1 MVEILKKTIAFFYS
15 FVAMALAAPHIWDGS
30 ADVSWYEDGAQTY
43 NLTTPE
49 QLAGLAKLVNN
60 GTSDFSGKT
69 ISLGANI
76 FLNDTVG
83 AGIETWYENAHRNW
97 VPIGTINHPFKGE
110 FDGLAGKNNHKIY
123 GLYIKSTSYHVGLF
137 GYTSVAKISNIDILI
152 GNISSEDD
160 DVGTCVGYALMGSIT
175 NVHAEGIKVRGVDY
189 VGGLTG
195 DFSGKIKNSSFVGNV
210 TGRNNIGGIAG
221 RAVRPISKCY
231 SSGIIDGEGNYVGGI
246 AGSAAGI
253 DSVYHTDGIVR
264 GQRYVGG
271 LVGNSSGSVLNSY
284 SKGNILGTGE
294 YVGGLAGYVNGN
306 VSNSHSEG
314 NVAGLGNYVGG
325 LVGLLY
331 ISYSNSQ
338 SVSWDIARD
347 SYSIG
352 NVKGENY
359 VGGLIGLDSVYRNA
373 RNDYA
378 LTRKINGVSVMGTIE
393 GKNYVG
399 GIVGKMSYGYSDS
412 SFSSNFYSEIDSC
425 HHANGEVVGVGYVGG
440 LLGYTYGSISN
451 SYSEGNVKGL
461 SNYVGG
467 LIGYGTD
474 VQKSYVEGSVESDSS
489 YVGGITGYA
498 SGTIDSSSHIGGPVK
513 GFGFVGGLTGSAKTI
528 LNSFSEGNVFGRGDY
543 VGGLVGF
550 VEGIQKSYVKGA
562 VESDSSYV
570 GGLAGYVTGTNDS
583 NYHIGGNVR
592 GFSYVG
598 GLLGYAT
605 NGVFN
610 SHSEGN
616 VTGLG
621 NYVGGLLGYVASDVF
636 NSHSE
641 GNVTG
646 LGNYV
651 GGLIGL
657 HYCLYEGFEPQTWRI
672 APNSYS
678 VGNVKGGDYVGGLI
692 GLDSVYRNV
701 QNTYTLTRY
710 FNGVSMR
717 GSVEGN
723 SYVGGIVG
731 KMNFGYRYSSAS
743 SDSYYKSEIDSC
755 HHTDGDVAG
764 LNYIG
769 GLAGYIKGPVLNS
782 SFEGNV
788 NGLGN
793 YVGGLVGV
801 GTDIRKSYV
810 KGSVESDSSYVGGV
824 AGKATGVDSAYH
836 IGGDVGG
843 FRYVG
848 GLAGSTTS
856 DVLNSYSEGNVKGK
870 GNYVGGLVGVG
881 TDIRKSYVKGSVESD
896 SSYVGGV
903 AGRAT
908 GVDSAYHIE
917 GDVSGFRYVG
927 GLAGSTTSDVLNS
940 YSEGNVK
947 GKGNYV
953 GGLVGYG
960 KIIKKSHAK
969 GSVIGQNNYVGGI
982 TGYSTGT
989 IDEVQQID
997 GNVSGLSYVGGLVG
1011 YTTANLSNSIAAGSV
1026 TGVGD
1031 YVGGLIG
1038 LYYSRHA
1045 SSSAQT
1051 WNVVSNSTYTGS
1063 VKGANYVGGLVGL
1076 DSVYRDVDNKV
1087 VLTRNFKS
1095 VHMQGSVEGLS
1106 YVGGIVGKMNYGYK
1120 YDSDSLSSYYKSE
1133 IDSCYHIDGDVIG
1146 TNYVGGLSGSIYGFL
1161 SNSYSE
1167 GNVRGD
1173 GNYVGG
1179 LVGYGK
1185 YKIRKSY
1192 VDGYVVGNSDYV
1204 GGLVG
1209 YMGGQVNHTDYGVD
1223 SSYHIGGN
1231 VSGRDYIGG
1240 LVGYASSNVY
1250 KSRSEGDVRGTG
1262 KYVGGL
1268 VGFGENEMR
1277 VRSCDAVGSVS
1288 SDSSYVGGLIGYTTG
1303 TIYLS
1308 SHIGGSVSGHDYV
1321 GGLTGCLMSD
1331 VSNSNSEGDV
1341 VATGNYVGGLVGY
1354 MAGDVSDSHSE
1365 GNVSAIGNYVGG
1377 LVGMYYRECKSTN
1390 QSIWNIASNSHSSGN
1405 VKGGNYVGGLIGL
1418 DSIYFSSNQTYYS
1431 GTLTRKVNNAVLQG
1445 SVEGKKYV
1453 GGIVGKMNYGYRNS
1467 SFSSPS
1473 YYKSE
1478 LNSCEHTHGD
1488 VVGLSYVGGLVGY
1501 TYGSISDSHSDG
1513 NVVGDSN
1520 YIGGLAGAIAGRL
1533 VFSYHTGEKVIGRD
1547 FVGGVAG
1554 SANVIR
1560 NSYAIMP
1567 FVMGRN
1573 NVGGLSGYATDSV
1586 YASYFEGDTVMG
1598 TFEVGGLVGKTLSAV
1613 VRSYSTTNVKGDDN
1627 VGGLVGSADWHI
1639 SDSYALGNV
1648 VGDID
1653 HSSTGNDN
1661 LGGLVGYQYA
1671 GSISNSMALGNVSGT
1686 TKLGGLVGRFD
1697 GKSISKSYANGDV
1710 TGDYY
1715 GNPADEMG
1723 NYYIG
1728 GLVGYAKGT
1737 FTETYASGAVRGIKE
1752 DPVYTGCIVGYV
1764 NGSLSITNSYYDKTK
1779 CDLGADGGENA
1790 ASISGVVGK
1799 TTAEMYN
1806 QSTFENWDF
1815 VDTWKMM
1822 SQSYPFLQIYANS
1835 LVNAVVTTESL
1846 DGFVYDGLPKTPQV
1860 TMVSLFGGILTQGV
1874 DYSVNYVNNSES
1886 GSANI
1891 SVCGHYPYGGCKNIP
1906 FEIAPLVIEP
1916 SIATIENVVYTG
1928 YPLTPK
1934 VSVNNG
1940 ENILAITDYTVE
1952 YKDNI
1957 NAGKAMAF
1965 VHLKGNYSGSG
1976 SQTFTI
1982 EKATP
1987 VINQMP
1993 MASDIPAGQQLGSSE
2008 LLGGAANVE
2017 GVFIWETPQMTPLS
2031 ENDGYV
2037 VAFVPIDTVD
2047 YNSVEFVV
2055 PLIVRDAASVV
2066 VRVNGAVLDSM
2077 VVIKGGSYT
2086 LPVLPDSIGYSFVG
2100 FYNGD
2105 LKVGD
2110 SGDEI
2115 IVNENTVVEAV
2126 YEIKTFVV
2134 RFVNNDMELQSE
2146 ELSYGTLPTYKGSE
2160 PVKMAT
2166 AQYTYIFKGWDPAIS
2181 SVAEPAIYMAV
2192 FDSVVNKYEVLFK
2205 DYDGSILKDAVQYD
2219 YGTSSASIVKP
2230 INPTRQETAKYTYTF
2245 KRWNPTLAD
2254 VTGNTVYTAEY
2265 DSTIRDYQV
2274 VFVNGN
2280 EELQSETVAYGEIPT
2295 YNGVEP
2301 SKPETAQHAYI
2312 FKDWAPVITPVTGN
2326 VTYTAVYDSI
2336 INKYDVMFMD
2346 YKGMVLS
2353 HSTYAYGTDASQI
2366 AKPDNPKRDTTA
2378 KYIYTFKGWTPSVT
2392 SVTDNAT
2399 YTAVFDSTL
2408 RKYSVSFVSDGSVL
2422 ETVDVVYGETPKY
2435 SGETPTKPSS
2445 KSYSYEFAGWSPKL
2459 GPVEKD
2465 LIYTAVFDSTVITG
2479 IADVHFANQGLSVKA
2494 VNRNIQI
2501 STATIGSAYVI
2512 FDMQGRVLRKGRVDS
2527 VNFNIVM
2534 PIAGNYLV
2542 KIGNQLRHISVK

>member
-1 MVEILKKTIAFFYS
+1 M
-15 FVAMALAAPHIWDGS
+15 
-30 ADVSWYEDGAQTY
+30 
-43 NLTTPE
+43 
-49 QLAGLAKLVNN
+49 
-60 GTSDFSGKT
+60 
-69 ISLGANI
+69 
-76 FLNDTVG
+76 
-83 AGIETWYENAHRNW
+83 
-97 VPIGTINHPFKGE
+97 
-110 FDGLAGKNNHKIY
+110 
-123 GLYIKSTSYHVGLF
+123 
-137 GYTSVAKISNIDILI
+137 
-152 GNISSEDD
+152 
-160 DVGTCVGYALMGSIT
+160 
-175 NVHAEGIKVRGVDY
+175 
-189 VGGLTG
+189 
-195 DFSGKIKNSSFVGNV
+195 
-210 TGRNNIGGIAG
+210 
-221 RAVRPISKCY
+221 
-231 SSGIIDGEGNYVGGI
+231 
-246 AGSAAGI
+246 
-253 DSVYHTDGIVR
+253 
-264 GQRYVGG
+264 
-271 LVGNSSGSVLNSY
+271 
-284 SKGNILGTGE
+284 
-294 YVGGLAGYVNGN
+294 
-306 VSNSHSEG
+306 
-314 NVAGLGNYVGG
+314 
-325 LVGLLY
+325 
-331 ISYSNSQ
+331 
-338 SVSWDIARD
+338 
-347 SYSIG
+347 
-352 NVKGENY
+352 
-359 VGGLIGLDSVYRNA
+359 
-373 RNDYA
+373 
-378 LTRKINGVSVMGTIE
+378 
-393 GKNYVG
+393 
-399 GIVGKMSYGYSDS
+399 
-412 SFSSNFYSEIDSC
+412 
-425 HHANGEVVGVGYVGG
+425 
-440 LLGYTYGSISN
+440 
-451 SYSEGNVKGL
+451 
-461 SNYVGG
+461 
-467 LIGYGTD
+467 
-474 VQKSYVEGSVESDSS
+474 
-489 YVGGITGYA
+489 
-498 SGTIDSSSHIGGPVK
+498 
-513 GFGFVGGLTGSAKTI
+513 
-528 LNSFSEGNVFGRGDY
+528 
-543 VGGLVGF
+543 
-550 VEGIQKSYVKGA
+550 
-562 VESDSSYV
+562 
-570 GGLAGYVTGTNDS
+570 
-583 NYHIGGNVR
+583 
-592 GFSYVG
+592 
-598 GLLGYAT
+598 
-605 NGVFN
+605 
-610 SHSEGN
+610 
-616 VTGLG
+616 
-621 NYVGGLLGYVASDVF
+621 
-636 NSHSE
+636 
-641 GNVTG
+641 
-646 LGNYV
+646 
-651 GGLIGL
+651 
-657 HYCLYEGFEPQTWRI
+657 
-672 APNSYS
+672 
-678 VGNVKGGDYVGGLI
+678 
-692 GLDSVYRNV
+692 
-701 QNTYTLTRY
+701 
-710 FNGVSMR
+710 
-717 GSVEGN
+717 
-723 SYVGGIVG
+723 
-731 KMNFGYRYSSAS
+731 
-743 SDSYYKSEIDSC
+743 
-755 HHTDGDVAG
+755 
-764 LNYIG
+764 
-769 GLAGYIKGPVLNS
+769 
-782 SFEGNV
+782 
-788 NGLGN
+788 
-793 YVGGLVGV
+793 
-801 GTDIRKSYV
+801 
-810 KGSVESDSSYVGGV
+810 
-824 AGKATGVDSAYH
+824 
-836 IGGDVGG
+836 
-843 FRYVG
+843 
-848 GLAGSTTS
+848 
-856 DVLNSYSEGNVKGK
+856 
-870 GNYVGGLVGVG
+870 
-881 TDIRKSYVKGSVESD
+881 
-896 SSYVGGV
+896 
-903 AGRAT
+903 
-908 GVDSAYHIE
+908 
-917 GDVSGFRYVG
+917 
-927 GLAGSTTSDVLNS
+927 
-940 YSEGNVK
+940 
-947 GKGNYV
+947 
-953 GGLVGYG
+953 
-960 KIIKKSHAK
+960 
-969 GSVIGQNNYVGGI
+969 
-982 TGYSTGT
+982 
-989 IDEVQQID
+989 
-997 GNVSGLSYVGGLVG
+997 
-1011 YTTANLSNSIAAGSV
+1011 
-1026 TGVGD
+1026 
-1031 YVGGLIG
+1031 
-1038 LYYSRHA
+1038 
-1045 SSSAQT
+1045 
-1051 WNVVSNSTYTGS
+1051 
-1063 VKGANYVGGLVGL
+1063 
-1076 DSVYRDVDNKV
+1076 
-1087 VLTRNFKS
+1087 
-1095 VHMQGSVEGLS
+1095 
-1106 YVGGIVGKMNYGYK
+1106 
-1120 YDSDSLSSYYKSE
+1120 
-1133 IDSCYHIDGDVIG
+1133 
-1146 TNYVGGLSGSIYGFL
+1146 
-1161 SNSYSE
+1161 
-1167 GNVRGD
+1167 
-1173 GNYVGG
+1173 
-1179 LVGYGK
+1179 
-1185 YKIRKSY
+1185 
-1192 VDGYVVGNSDYV
+1192 
-1204 GGLVG
+1204 
-1209 YMGGQVNHTDYGVD
+1209 
-1223 SSYHIGGN
+1223 
-1231 VSGRDYIGG
+1231 
-1240 LVGYASSNVY
+1240 
-1250 KSRSEGDVRGTG
+1250 
-1262 KYVGGL
+1262 
-1268 VGFGENEMR
+1268 
-1277 VRSCDAVGSVS
+1277 
-1288 SDSSYVGGLIGYTTG
+1288 
-1303 TIYLS
+1303 
-1308 SHIGGSVSGHDYV
+1308 
-1321 GGLTGCLMSD
+1321 
-1331 VSNSNSEGDV
+1331 
-1341 VATGNYVGGLVGY
+1341 
-1354 MAGDVSDSHSE
+1354 
-1365 GNVSAIGNYVGG
+1365 
-1377 LVGMYYRECKSTN
+1377 
-1390 QSIWNIASNSHSSGN
+1390 
-1405 VKGGNYVGGLIGL
+1405 
-1418 DSIYFSSNQTYYS
+1418 
-1431 GTLTRKVNNAVLQG
+1431 
-1445 SVEGKKYV
+1445 
-1453 GGIVGKMNYGYRNS
+1453 
-1467 SFSSPS
+1467 
-1473 YYKSE
+1473 
-1478 LNSCEHTHGD
+1478 
-1488 VVGLSYVGGLVGY
+1488 
-1501 TYGSISDSHSDG
+1501 
-1513 NVVGDSN
+1513 
-1520 YIGGLAGAIAGRL
+1520 
-1533 VFSYHTGEKVIGRD
+1533 
-1547 FVGGVAG
+1547 
-1554 SANVIR
+1554 
-1560 NSYAIMP
+1560 
-1567 FVMGRN
+1567 
-1573 NVGGLSGYATDSV
+1573 
-1586 YASYFEGDTVMG
+1586 
-1598 TFEVGGLVGKTLSAV
+1598 
-1613 VRSYSTTNVKGDDN
+1613 
-1627 VGGLVGSADWHI
+1627 
-1639 SDSYALGNV
+1639 
-1648 VGDID
+1648 
-1653 HSSTGNDN
+1653 
-1661 LGGLVGYQYA
+1661 
-1671 GSISNSMALGNVSGT
+1671 
-1686 TKLGGLVGRFD
+1686 
-1697 GKSISKSYANGDV
+1697 